1 VHLLYAVRFV
11 NQQSFVMKLN
21 GARKDVNG
29 WIYLSL
35 YGEPYKRGYAH
46 GHLVS
51 HELAQIMEMLEF
63 FLYEEY
69 GRTFAFFCEV
79 TDDFF
84 RTQIEAHFPEFY
96 EEMRGIADG
105 AKQPLSR
112 IVFWNCFVSFDYMF
126 SHLSNVLK
134 EPHNAHLRSKPMY
147 AEFLESDNKKASG
160 GLEGG
165 AQDRCSAF
173 IAVGDYT
180 ADGAI
185 VCAHNSFDNYING
198 QYSRVIMDLR
208 PSSGHRILMQ
218 TFPGGIHSGTDVFV
232 TSRGLFGT
240 ETTMGGFNAY
250 ENKDPVCCRIRRAM
264 QYGDSMDDYVT
275 MLTERNS
282 GDYANAWLFGDTR
295 TNEIMRLE
303 LGLKYV
309 NVERTKN
316 GYFVG
321 FNVAFDPRIRN
332 LESSN
337 TGWDDLRRHQGAR
350 RVRLQQMMEE
360 HKGRLDV
367 ETAKRLIGD
376 HYDTYLNKINPCSR
390 TTCSHYDLDAR
401 EFMSQADRPKPFQPR
416 GAVDGMA
423 VDSQTAKRM
432 QLWGRWGS
440 SCGMGFYKDAFC
452 DRNMIWDSYRP
463 YLHDR
468 PPQPW
473 TLFGVNEAR
482 THAHTR
488 TNHMRRASA
497 GVTRK
502 IASRR

>member
-1 VHLLYAVRFV
+1 
-11 NQQSFVMKLN
+11 
-21 GARKDVNG
+21 
-29 WIYLSL
+29 
-35 YGEPYKRGYAH
+35 
-46 GHLVS
+46 
-51 HELAQIMEMLEF
+51 
-63 FLYEEY
+63 
-69 GRTFAFFCEV
+69 
-79 TDDFF
+79 
-84 RTQIEAHFPEFY
+84 
-96 EEMRGIADG
+96 
-105 AKQPLSR
+105 
-112 IVFWNCFVSFDYMF
+112 
-126 SHLSNVLK
+126 
-134 EPHNAHLRSKPMY
+134 MY
-147 AEFLESDNKKASG
+147 AEFLESGGSKKASG
-160 GLEGG
+160 GLEGGGG

-180 ADGAI
+180 ADGKI

-198 QYSRVIMDLR
+198 QYSRVILDLR

-218 TFPGGIHSGTDVFV
+218 SFPGGIHSGTDVFV
-232 TSRGLFGT
+232 TSCGLFGT

-264 QYGDSMDDYVT
+264 QYGSTMDDYVA

-316 GYFVG
+316 GYFIG
-321 FNVAFDPRIRN
+321 FNVAYDPRIRN

-367 ETAKRLIGD
+367 ETAMRLIGD
-376 HYDTYLNKINPCSR
+376 HYDVYLNKVNPCSR
-390 TTCSHYDLDAR
+390 TTCSHYELDAR

-423 VDSQTAKRM
+423 IDTETAKRM

-473 TLFGVNEAR
+473 TLFEINRHRLTRHHRSKSSHRR
-482 THAHTR
+482 TVKHF
-488 TNHMRRASA
+488 S
-497 GVTRK
+497 V
-502 IASRR
+502 

>member
-1 VHLLYAVRFV
+1 
-11 NQQSFVMKLN
+11 
-21 GARKDVNG
+21 
-29 WIYLSL
+29 
-35 YGEPYKRGYAH
+35 
-46 GHLVS
+46 
-51 HELAQIMEMLEF
+51 
-63 FLYEEY
+63 
-69 GRTFAFFCEV
+69 
-79 TDDFF
+79 
-84 RTQIEAHFPEFY
+84 
-96 EEMRGIADG
+96 
-105 AKQPLSR
+105 
-112 IVFWNCFVSFDYMF
+112 
-126 SHLSNVLK
+126 
-134 EPHNAHLRSKPMY
+134 
-147 AEFLESDNKKASG
+147 
-160 GLEGG
+160 
-165 AQDRCSAF
+165 
-173 IAVGDYT
+173 VGDYT
-180 ADGAI
+180 TDGKI

-198 QYSRVIMDLR
+198 QYSCVIMDLR
-208 PSSGHRILMQ
+208 PSSGNRILMQ
-218 TFPGGIHSGTDVFV
+218 SFPGGIHSGTDVFV

-264 QYGDSMDDYVT
+264 QYGNSLDDYVA

-309 NVERTKN
+309 DVQRTKN

-332 LESSN
+332 IESSN
-337 TGWDDLRRHQGAR
+337 TGWDDIRRHQGSR
-350 RVRLQQMMEE
+350 RVRLSQMMEE

-376 HYDTYLNKINPCSR
+376 HYDVYLNKINPCSR

-401 EFMSQADRPKPFQPR
+401 EYMSQADRPKPFQPR

-423 VDSQTAKRM
+423 VDTAMIRRM

-440 SCGMGFYKDAFC
+440 SCGTGFYKDAFC
-452 DRNMIWDSYRP
+452 DRNMIWNTYRP

-473 TLFGVNEAR
+473 TLFGVNKSFHHHKHR
-482 THAHTR
+482 HTR
-488 TNHMRRASA
+488 KASHRTSDLQTRRHDI
-497 GVTRK
+497 K
-502 IASRR
+502 NE

>member
-1 VHLLYAVRFV
+1 
-11 NQQSFVMKLN
+11 MKLN
-21 GARKDVNG
+21 GARRDING

-51 HELAQIMEMLEF
+51 RELTQIMEMLEF

-84 RTQIEAHFPEFY
+84 RPQIQANFPEYY

-105 AKQPLSR
+105 AKQPLHK
-112 IVFWNCFVSFDYMF
+112 IVFWNCFVSFDYLF
-126 SHLSNVLK
+126 SRMSDVLN

-147 AEFLESDNKKASG
+147 ADFLDSGGKKASG

-165 AQDRCSAF
+165 GGAKDRCSAF

-218 TFPGGIHSGTDVFV
+218 SFPGGIHSGTDVFV

-240 ETTMGGFNAY
+240 ETTMGGFHAY

-264 QYGDSMDDYVT
+264 QYGDSLDDYVT

-316 GYFVG
+316 GYFIG

-376 HYDTYLNKINPCSR
+376 HYDVYLNKINPCSR
-390 TTCSHYDLDAR
+390 TTCSHYELDAR

-423 VDSQTAKRM
+423 MDTATAKRM

-440 SCGMGFYKDAFC
+440 SCGTGFYKDAFC
-452 DRNMIWDSYRP
+452 DRNMIWDTYRP

-473 TLFGVNEAR
+473 TLFGLNEAR
-482 THAHTR
+482 ARKKTR
-488 TNHMRRASA
+488 RNHRR
-497 GVTRK
+497 
-502 IASRR
+502 RRRMTATVKAPHIPNL

>member
-1 VHLLYAVRFV
+1 
-11 NQQSFVMKLN
+11 MKLN
-21 GARKDVNG
+21 GARKDING
-29 WIYLSL
+29 WIYLSIH
-35 YGEPYKRGYAH
+35 GEPYKRGFAH
-46 GHLVS
+46 GYLVA
-51 HELAQIMEMLEF
+51 HELTQIMEMLEF

-79 TDDFF
+79 ADDFF
-84 RTQIEAHFPEFY
+84 RPQIEAHFPEFY

-105 AKQPLSR
+105 AKQPLHK

-126 SHLSNVLK
+126 SHLSEVLN
-134 EPHNAHLRSKPMY
+134 EPHNAHLKSKPIY
-147 AEFLESDNKKASG
+147 ADFVEGGNGGSKKASG

-165 AQDRCSAF
+165 AADRCSAF

-180 ADGAI
+180 TDGKI

-218 TFPGGIHSGTDVFV
+218 SFPGGIHSGTDMFV
-232 TSRGLFGT
+232 TTRGLFGT
-240 ETTMGGFNAY
+240 ETTMGGFHAY

-264 QYGDSMDDYVT
+264 QYGDSMDDYVK
-275 MLTERNS
+275 MLTEGNS

-316 GYFVG
+316 GYFIG

-367 ETAKRLIGD
+367 ETAMRLIGD
-376 HYDTYLNKINPCSR
+376 HYDVYLNKINPCSR

-416 GAVDGMA
+416 GAVDGTA
-423 VDSQTAKRM
+423 IDTATAKRM

-452 DRNMIWDSYRP
+452 DRNMIWDTYRP

-473 TLFGVNEAR
+473 TLFGLNEAH
-482 THAHTR
+482 THARKNT
-488 TNHMRRASA
+488 RRASFRR
-497 GVTRK
+497 GERTRRQ
-502 IASRR
+502 AA

>member
-1 VHLLYAVRFV
+1 
-11 NQQSFVMKLN
+11 MKLA

-29 WIYLSL
+29 WIYISVH
-35 YGEPYKRGYAH
+35 GEPYVRGFAH
-46 GHLVS
+46 GHLVA
-51 HELAQIMEMLEF
+51 HELAEIMKMLEF
-63 FLYEEY
+63 IIHEDY
-69 GRTFAFFCEV
+69 GRTFSFFCEV
-79 TDDFF
+79 SDDLF
-84 RTQIEAHFPEFY
+84 RPHIEANFPEFY

-105 AKQPLSR
+105 AKQSLSR
-112 IVFWNCFVSFDYMF
+112 IVFWNCFVSFDYLF
-126 SHLSNVLK
+126 SHLSDVLN
-134 EPHNAHLRSKPMY
+134 EPHNAHLKSKPMY
-147 AEFLESDNKKASG
+147 ADFLESGNKTATG
-160 GLEGG
+160 AREGG
-165 AQDRCSAF
+165 SKDRCSAF

-180 ADGAI
+180 SDGAI
-185 VCAHNSFDNYING
+185 VCAHNSFDSFVNG

-218 TFPGGIHSGTDVFV
+218 SFPGGIHSGTDVFV

-240 ETTMGGFNAY
+240 ETTMGGFHAY

-264 QYGDSMDDYVT
+264 QYGDSLDDYAA

-316 GYFVG
+316 GYFIG
-321 FNVAFDPRIRN
+321 FNAPYDPRIRN

-337 TGWDDLRRHQGAR
+337 TGWDDMRRHQGAR

-367 ETAKRLIGD
+367 ETAKQLIGD
-376 HYDTYLNKINPCSR
+376 HYDVYLNKINPCSR

-401 EFMSQADRPKPFQPR
+401 EFMSQADRPKPYEPR

-423 VDSQTAKRM
+423 VDSHTAKRM

-452 DRNMIWDSYRP
+452 DRNMIWDNLRP

-473 TLFGVNEAR
+473 TLFGVNATIR
-482 THAHTR
+482 LRHRHRHRHTR
-488 TNHMRRASA
+488 KASSPHRTPVLQLQTRRAGA
-497 GVTRK
+497 QHE
-502 IASRR
+502 

>member
-1 VHLLYAVRFV
+1 
-11 NQQSFVMKLN
+11 MKLA

-29 WIYLSL
+29 WIYISVH
-35 YGEPYKRGYAH
+35 GEPYARGFAH
-46 GHLVS
+46 GHLVA
-51 HELAQIMEMLEF
+51 HELTEIMKMLEF
-63 FLYEEY
+63 TIHEDY
-69 GRTFAFFCEV
+69 GRTFSFFCEV
-79 TDDFF
+79 SDDLF
-84 RTQIEAHFPEFY
+84 RPHIEAHFPEYY

-105 AKQPLSR
+105 AKQSLSR
-112 IVFWNCFVSFDYMF
+112 IVFWNCFVSFDYLF
-126 SHLSNVLK
+126 SHLSDVLN
-134 EPHNAHLRSKPMY
+134 EPHNARLKSKPMY
-147 AEFLESDNKKASG
+147 AEFLESGNKTASG
-160 GLEGG
+160 AREGG
-165 AQDRCSAF
+165 SKDRCSAF

-180 ADGAI
+180 SDGAI
-185 VCAHNSFDNYING
+185 VCAHNSFDGYVNG

-218 TFPGGIHSGTDVFV
+218 SFPGGIHSGTDVFV

-240 ETTMGGFNAY
+240 ETTMGGFHAY

-264 QYGDSMDDYVT
+264 QYGDTMDDYVA
-275 MLTERNS
+275 MLTEGNS

-423 VDSQTAKRM
+423 VDTATAKRM

-473 TLFGVNEAR
+473 TLFGLNQAR

-497 GVTRK
+497 SVTRK
-502 IASRR
+502 LASRR

>member
-1 VHLLYAVRFV
+1 MCKQYTYIIVVLVA
-11 NQQSFVMKLN
+11 MKLQ
-21 GARKDVNG
+21 GIRKDVNG
-29 WIYLSL
+29 WIYLSVH
-35 YGEPYKRGYAH
+35 GGPHQRGFAH
-46 GHLVS
+46 GHLVA
-51 HELAQIMEMLEF
+51 HELTQIMEMLEF

-69 GRTFAFFCEV
+69 GRTFAFFCEMS
-79 TDDFF
+79 DDFF
-84 RTQIEAHFPEFY
+84 RPQIEAHFPEFY
-96 EEMRGIADG
+96 EEMCGIAEG
-105 AKQPLSR
+105 SKQPLQK

-126 SHLSNVLK
+126 SHLSDVLN
-134 EPHNAHLRSKPMY
+134 EPHNAHLRSKSIY
-147 AEFLESDNKKASG
+147 ADFVNENGTKKGSG

-165 AQDRCSAF
+165 AKDRCSAF

-180 ADGAI
+180 TDGKI

-198 QYSRVIMDLR
+198 QYSCVIMDLR

-218 TFPGGIHSGTDVFV
+218 SFPGGIHSGTDVFV
-232 TSRGLFGT
+232 TSQGLFGT
-240 ETTMGGFNAY
+240 ETTMGGFHAY
-250 ENKDPVCCRIRRAM
+250 ENNDPVCCRIRRAM
-264 QYGDSMDDYVT
+264 QYGNSMDDYVA

-309 NVERTKN
+309 DVKRTKN

-321 FNVAFDPRIRN
+321 FNVAFDARIRN
-332 LESSN
+332 IESSN
-337 TGWDDLRRHQGAR
+337 TGWDDIRRHQGSR
-350 RVRLQQMMEE
+350 RVRLHQMMEE

-367 ETAKRLIGD
+367 ETAKLLIGD
-376 HYDTYLNKINPCSR
+376 HYDVYLNKINPCSR

-423 VDSQTAKRM
+423 IDTATAQRM

-440 SCGMGFYKDAFC
+440 SCGTGFYKDTFC
-452 DRNMIWDSYRP
+452 DRNMIWNTYRP

-473 TLFGVNEAR
+473 TLFGLNKSY
-482 THAHTR
+482 HAH
-488 TNHMRRASA
+488 SA
-497 GVTRK
+497 AHKHTRK
-502 IASRR
+502 HRHHPALQTRRHVA

>member
-1 VHLLYAVRFV
+1 
-11 NQQSFVMKLN
+11 MKIN
-21 GARKDVNG
+21 GARKDING
-29 WIYLSL
+29 WIYLSIH
-35 YGEPYKRGYAH
+35 GEPYHRGFAH
-46 GHLVS
+46 GHLVAR
-51 HELAQIMEMLEF
+51 ELTQIMQMLDF

-69 GRTFAFFCEV
+69 GRTFAFFCEMV
-79 TDDFF
+79 DDFF
-84 RTQIEAHFPEFY
+84 RPQIEAHFPEYY
-96 EEMRGIADG
+96 EEMRGIAAG
-105 AKQPLSR
+105 SKQPLSK

-126 SHLSNVLK
+126 SHISDVLN
-134 EPHNAHLRSKPMY
+134 EPHNAHLKPKPIY
-147 AEFLESDNKKASG
+147 ADFVDEGGFKKASG
-160 GLEGG
+160 GLEGGGG

-180 ADGAI
+180 TDGKI

-198 QYSRVIMDLR
+198 QYSCVIMDLR

-218 TFPGGIHSGTDVFV
+218 SFPGGIHSGTDVFV

-240 ETTMGGFNAY
+240 ETTMGGFHAY

-264 QYGDSMDDYVT
+264 QYGNSLDDYVS

-309 NVERTKN
+309 DVQRTKN
-316 GYFVG
+316 GYFIG

-367 ETAKRLIGD
+367 ETAKKLIGD
-376 HYDTYLNKINPCSR
+376 HYDVYLNKINPCSR

-401 EFMSQADRPKPFQPR
+401 EFMSQSDRPKPFQPR

-423 VDSQTAKRM
+423 IDTATAKRM

-452 DRNMIWDSYRP
+452 DRNMIWDTYRP

-473 TLFGVNEAR
+473 TLFGVNAAIR
-482 THAHTR
+482 LRHRHRHTR
-488 TNHMRRASA
+488 KASSPHRTPVLQLQTRRAGA
-497 GVTRK
+497 QHE
-502 IASRR
+502 

>member
-1 VHLLYAVRFV
+1 
-11 NQQSFVMKLN
+11 MKLT

-29 WIYLSL
+29 WIYLSVH
-35 YGEPYKRGYAH
+35 GEPYTRGFAH
-46 GHLVS
+46 GNLVA
-51 HELAQIMEMLEF
+51 HELSEIMKMLEF
-63 FLYEEY
+63 VMHEDY
-69 GRTFAFFCEV
+69 GRTFSFFCEV
-79 TDDFF
+79 SDDLF
-84 RTQIEAHFPEFY
+84 RPHIEAHFPEYY

-105 AKQPLSR
+105 AKQSLSR

-126 SHLSNVLK
+126 SHLSDVLN
-134 EPHNAHLRSKPMY
+134 EPHNVHLKSKPMY
-147 AEFLESDNKKASG
+147 ADFLESGNKKATG
-160 GLEGG
+160 AREGG
-165 AQDRCSAF
+165 SKDRCSAF

-180 ADGAI
+180 SDGAI
-185 VCAHNSFDNYING
+185 VCAHNSFDSYING
-198 QYSRVIMDLR
+198 QYSRVIMDMR

-218 TFPGGIHSGTDVFV
+218 SFPGGIHSGTDVFV

-240 ETTMGGFNAY
+240 ETTFGGFNAY

-264 QYGDSMDDYVT
+264 QYGDSLDDYVT

-316 GYFVG
+316 GYFIG
-321 FNVAFDPRIRN
+321 FNAPYDARIRN

-337 TGWDDLRRHQGAR
+337 TGWDDMRRHQGAR
-350 RVRLQQMMEE
+350 RVRLQQLMEE

-367 ETAKRLIGD
+367 ETAKQLIGD
-376 HYDTYLNKINPCSR
+376 HYDVYLNKVNPCSR
-390 TTCSHYDLDAR
+390 TTCSHYELDAR
-401 EFMSQADRPKPFQPR
+401 EFMSQADRPKPYEPR

-423 VDSQTAKRM
+423 VDSHTAKRM

-452 DRNMIWDSYRP
+452 DRNMIWDNLRP

-473 TLFGVNEAR
+473 TLFGVVKSSSSSSSSSSSRHRHRNRHSAR
-482 THAHTR
+482 KVVLRLTKKHR
-488 TNHMRRASA
+488 
-497 GVTRK
+497 
-502 IASRR
+502 

>member
-1 VHLLYAVRFV
+1 
-11 NQQSFVMKLN
+11 MKLN
-21 GARKDVNG
+21 GARKDING
-29 WIYLSL
+29 WIYLSI

-46 GHLVS
+46 GHLVAP
-51 HELAQIMEMLEF
+51 ELAQIMKMLEF

-79 TDDFF
+79 ADDFF
-84 RTQIEAHFPEFY
+84 RPQIEAHFPEFY

-105 AKQPLSR
+105 AKQPLR
-112 IVFWNCFVSFDYMF
+112 NIVFWNCFVSFDYMF
-126 SHLSNVLK
+126 AHLSDVLN
-134 EPHNAHLRSKPMY
+134 EPHNMHLKAKAIY
-147 AEFLESDNKKASG
+147 ADFTSECGNKKASG

-165 AQDRCSAF
+165 AADRCSAF

-180 ADGAI
+180 TDGAI

-198 QYSRVIMDLR
+198 QYSCVIMDLR

-218 TFPGGIHSGTDVFV
+218 SFPGGIHSGTDVFV

-264 QYGDSMDDYVT
+264 QYGDSLDDYVA
-275 MLTERNS
+275 MLTEGNS

-316 GYFVG
+316 GYFIG
-321 FNVAFDPRIRN
+321 FNVAYDPRIRN

-350 RVRLQQMMEE
+350 RVRLQQLMEE

-376 HYDTYLNKINPCSR
+376 HYDVYLNKINPCSR
-390 TTCSHYDLDAR
+390 TTCSHYELDAR

-423 VDSQTAKRM
+423 IDTATAKRM

-440 SCGMGFYKDAFC
+440 SCGTGFYKDAFC
-452 DRNMIWDSYRP
+452 DRNMIWDTYRP

-473 TLFGVNEAR
+473 TLFGLNQAR
-482 THAHTR
+482 TYAHTR
-488 TNHMRRASA
+488 TNRTNHRNHMRRASA

>member
-1 VHLLYAVRFV
+1 
-11 NQQSFVMKLN
+11 MKLT

-29 WIYLSL
+29 WIYLSVH
-35 YGEPYKRGYAH
+35 GEPYTRGFAH
-46 GHLVS
+46 GNLVA
-51 HELAQIMEMLEF
+51 HELSEIMKMLEF
-63 FLYEEY
+63 VMHEDY
-69 GRTFAFFCEV
+69 GRTFSFFCEV
-79 TDDFF
+79 SDDLF
-84 RTQIEAHFPEFY
+84 RPHIEAHFPEYY

-105 AKQPLSR
+105 AKQSLSR

-126 SHLSNVLK
+126 SHLSDVLN
-134 EPHNAHLRSKPMY
+134 EPHNVHLKSKPMY
-147 AEFLESDNKKASG
+147 ADFLESGNKKASG
-160 GLEGG
+160 AREGG
-165 AQDRCSAF
+165 SKDRCSAF

-180 ADGAI
+180 SDGAI
-185 VCAHNSFDNYING
+185 VCAHNSFDSYING
-198 QYSRVIMDLR
+198 QYSRVIMDMR

-218 TFPGGIHSGTDVFV
+218 SFPGGIHSGTDVFV

-240 ETTMGGFNAY
+240 ETTFGGFNAY

-264 QYGDSMDDYVT
+264 QYGDSLDDYVT

-316 GYFVG
+316 GYFIG
-321 FNVAFDPRIRN
+321 FNAPYDARIRN

-337 TGWDDLRRHQGAR
+337 TGWDDMRRHQGAR
-350 RVRLQQMMEE
+350 RVRLQQLMEE

-367 ETAKRLIGD
+367 ETAKQLIGD
-376 HYDTYLNKINPCSR
+376 HYDVYLNKVNPCSR
-390 TTCSHYDLDAR
+390 TTCSHYELDAR
-401 EFMSQADRPKPFQPR
+401 EFMSQADRPKPYEPR

-423 VDSQTAKRM
+423 VDSHTAKRM

-452 DRNMIWDSYRP
+452 DRNMIWDNLRP

-473 TLFGVNEAR
+473 TLFGVVKSSSSSSSSSSSRHRHRNRHSAR
-482 THAHTR
+482 KVVLRLTKKHR
-488 TNHMRRASA
+488 
-497 GVTRK
+497 
-502 IASRR
+502 

>member
-1 VHLLYAVRFV
+1 
-11 NQQSFVMKLN
+11 MKIN
-21 GARKDVNG
+21 GARKDING
-29 WIYLSL
+29 WIYLSIH
-35 YGEPYKRGYAH
+35 GDPYKRGFAH
-46 GHLVS
+46 GYLVS
-51 HELAQIMEMLEF
+51 QELIQIMKMLEF
-63 FLYEEY
+63 LLYDEY
-69 GRTFAFFCEV
+69 GRTFEFFCEM
-79 TDDFF
+79 TDDLF
-84 RTQIEAHFPEFY
+84 RPQIETNFPEFY
-96 EEMRGIADG
+96 EEMRGIAAG
-105 AKQPLSR
+105 SKQSLSK

-126 SHLSNVLK
+126 SHLPDVLN
-134 EPHNAHLRSKPMY
+134 EPHNIHLKAKPMY
-147 AEFLESDNKKASG
+147 ADFLNVSSSTNKVSG

-165 AQDRCSAF
+165 AKDRCSAF

-180 ADGAI
+180 TDGKI
-185 VCAHNSFDNYING
+185 VCAHNSFDNYVNG
-198 QYSRVIMDLR
+198 QYSRVILDLR

-218 TFPGGIHSGTDVFV
+218 SFPGGIHSGTDVFV

-264 QYGDSMDDYVT
+264 QYGNSLDDYVT

-309 NVERTKN
+309 DVKRTKN
-316 GYFVG
+316 GYFIG

-350 RVRLQQMMEE
+350 RVRLQQLMEE

-367 ETAKRLIGD
+367 ETAKILIAD
-376 HYDTYLNKINPCSR
+376 HYDVYLNKINPCSR
-390 TTCSHYDLDAR
+390 TACSHYDLDAR
-401 EFMSQADRPKPFQPR
+401 EYMSQADRPKPFQPR

-423 VDSQTAKRM
+423 LDSENAKRM

-440 SCGMGFYKDAFC
+440 SCGMGFYKDEFC
-452 DRNMIWDSYRP
+452 DRHMIWDVYRP

-473 TLFGVNEAR
+473 TLFGLNEAFRNNTHKSHRGHGNTPRLLLLRGGKR
-482 THAHTR
+482 T
-488 TNHMRRASA
+488 RRHLS
-497 GVTRK
+497 K
-502 IASRR
+502 KNKK